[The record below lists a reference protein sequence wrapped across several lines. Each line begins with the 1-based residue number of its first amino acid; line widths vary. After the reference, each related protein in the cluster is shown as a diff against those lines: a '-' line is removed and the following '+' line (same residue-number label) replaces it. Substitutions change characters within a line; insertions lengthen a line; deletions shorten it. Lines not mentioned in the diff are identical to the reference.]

1 MGAVYMAEHVVI
13 EKKVALKVLFPDLTR
28 RSDLVHRFLQE
39 ARSASRINHENVIDI
54 NDFGQSEEG
63 YVFIAMEL
71 LTGTEFGQVLREG
84 GPLSWERAQPIL
96 LQIGKA
102 LRAAHEKG
110 IVHRD
115 MKPENVFILQREG
128 RPDFVKVLDFGIAKV
143 LGMDQE
149 GPRLTRT
156 GMIFGT
162 PEYMAPEQA
171 QGAKIDPRVDVYS
184 VGCIMYH
191 VLTGDVPFR
200 ADSFMAVLSKHM
212 LEEPVRPRV
221 RNPSISEEVEQV
233 ILKALAKDPDER
245 FQSMSELCTALA
257 ALGPMVD
264 HSGRVSAQ
272 GGRGA
277 VSGRVEVQSGAVRTS
292 EFPREMPLAPPN
304 PEMRRSQT
312 ETVSRGAPSVAPS
325 FPPRKAA
332 ASAPLVSAP
341 VKQGGPAGRA
351 GWLFVVGA
359 VVVLAGIAAVL
370 LLRRGSPSE
379 TVAVPNIPVANPVAP
394 PPAIL
399 PADLSAKGVVNP
411 ALPSAG
417 PGRDTESGS
426 PTTAEVTQAPGDH
439 GGARKD
445 EGGGSRKRRS
455 SREAVEAL
463 RASGSLTPESAPH
476 ETPSQPPPI
485 PPDPTVRAAVPV
497 VPAEIKNPFAP
508 GK

>member
-1 MGAVYMAEHVVI
+1 VLSERYRIIQKLGEGGMGAVYLAEHVVI
-13 EKKVALKVLFPDLTR
+13 EKKIALKVLFPDLTR

-39 ARSASRINHENVIDI
+39 AKSASRINHENVIDI

-84 GPLSWERAQPIL
+84 GPLTWERAQPIL
-96 LQIGKA
+96 LQIAKA

-115 MKPENVFILQREG
+115 MKPENVFILQRDG

-212 LEEPVRPRV
+212 LEEPVPPHLK
-221 RNPSISEEVEQV
+221 NPAVTEEVERV
-233 ILKALAKDPDER
+233 VLKALAKDPDQR
-245 FQSMSELCTALA
+245 FQSMAELCAVLA
-257 ALGPMVD
+257 AMGPMPD
-264 HSGRVSAQ
+264 YSGRVGTQ
-272 GGRGA
+272 GVARA
-277 VSGRVEVQSGAVRTS
+277 VSGRLDVTSGAVRTS

-312 ETVSRGAPSVAPS
+312 ETVARGSAANAATSV
-325 FPPRKAA
+325 RKAA
-332 ASAPLVSAP
+332 ATDTHEHPGGGTRRLALVAAAVVLVGVAAALVWKHGSSSVTATPAAVPAANPAVSPPAAKVVVVDPVVPAIVPAVVPPSAPSA
-341 VKQGGPAGRA
+341 
-351 GWLFVVGA
+351 
-359 VVVLAGIAAVL
+359 
-370 LLRRGSPSE
+370 
-379 TVAVPNIPVANPVAP
+379 
-394 PPAIL
+394 
-399 PADLSAKGVVNP
+399 SA
-411 ALPSAG
+411 
-417 PGRDTESGS
+417 
-426 PTTAEVTQAPGDH
+426 
-439 GGARKD
+439 ARKD
-445 EGGGSRKRRS
+445 EGAGSRRRRS

-463 RASGSLTPESAPH
+463 RVSGSVAPEGSGGPHEASSPPAPITPE
-476 ETPSQPPPI
+476 
-485 PPDPTVRAAVPV
+485 PTVRAAVPV
-497 VPAEIKNPFAP
+497 APVEIKNPFDSP